1 MSAND
6 MESCSAE
13 EVTEGREELR
23 PGRGSGGLGRGGGAW
38 SEEWSRLNLTPNKHL
53 QSPAR
58 PLVSP
63 SRLAPRL
70 QRWFAPVFS
79 VDPAEQTFGGSLR

>member
-1 MSAND
+1 MSANG

-58 PLVSP
+58 PLVSRP
-63 SRLAPRL
+63 ALRLVCNVGSRLCSLWTQRSRL
-70 QRWFAPVFS
+70 LGEV
-79 VDPAEQTFGGSLR
+79 